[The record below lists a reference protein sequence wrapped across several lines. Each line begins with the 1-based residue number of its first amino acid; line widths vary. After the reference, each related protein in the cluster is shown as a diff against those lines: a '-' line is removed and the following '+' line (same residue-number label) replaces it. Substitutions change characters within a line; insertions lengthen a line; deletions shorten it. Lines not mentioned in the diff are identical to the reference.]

1 MTRKE
6 ESLHLQVGESKQR
19 DIGKKRARISPDA
32 MDYLHVAPGDVIEI
46 VGRKT
51 SSAIV
56 WPVDEDEKNPDII
69 NIDGQM
75 RKNVEASL
83 NDAVQVKKVETKT
96 AKTVVLMPIND
107 VVTVDKEFTDF
118 VKNRLKG
125 LPLSDGDEISVMIL
139 GNSMEFKISKMTPK
153 GVVKI
158 NRSSNLA
165 ILDET
170 ASDKKVRITYEEV
183 GGLRTVIKSM
193 REIVELPL
201 RHPELFSRLG
211 VEPHSGVLLYG
222 PPGCG
227 KTLLAK
233 VLATEA
239 DANMYSINGPEI
251 MNKYYGE
258 TEARLREIFK
268 EAKDNSPSIIFIDE
282 IDAIAPKRE
291 EVFGDVEKRV
301 VAQLLAL
308 MDGLTDRGNV
318 VVLGATN
325 RPDSVDPALR
335 RPGRF
340 DREMEISVPNI
351 DGRIEILQIHTR
363 GMPIGKDVDLKKLAS
378 ELHGYTGADIKSLC
392 RESAIKA
399 IRRYLPKIDLE
410 NKRIPSKTLQSMEIQ
425 LCDLYDA
432 MHEVVPTA
440 MREFY
445 VERAKILWKDV
456 GGLSYA
462 KKVLEDNIITSINN
476 PSKFSKMGI
485 RPPKGV
491 LLYGPPGCGKTLLAR
506 ALAAE
511 CGTNMI
517 LVRGQ
522 DILSKWVGES
532 EKAIREI
539 FRKARSSAPCII
551 IFDEMDSLVKFKTA
565 EEGRQNDTILTQILT
580 EMEESGTAKIG
591 VIGITSRPDLVDSSM
606 LRPGRLDIVLYIE
619 APDEKSRLEIIKI
632 LTKQMPL
639 TSDVDLNEIAVAT
652 QNYTGADIESLCR
665 EAAVNAMQNNHAK
678 ISSNDFASGLKRVKP
693 SITNDVEQW
702 YSSIKDE
709 VSKIIPK
716 TADKIFY
723 G

>member
-1 MTRKE
+1 MPHKE
-6 ESLHLQVGESKQR
+6 ESLHLQVDESKQR

-46 VGRKT
+46 VGKKT

-75 RKNVEASL
+75 RKNVGVSV

-96 AKTVVLMPIND
+96 AKTVVLVPIND

-125 LPLSDGDEISVMIL
+125 LPLSDDDEISVMIL
-139 GNSMEFKISKMTPK
+139 GNSMEFKINKITPK

-158 NRSSNLA
+158 NRSSNLT

-170 ASDKKVRITYEEV
+170 PSDRKVHITYEEV

-201 RHPELFSRLG
+201 KHPELFSRLG

-233 VLATEA
+233 VLATES

-340 DREMEISVPNI
+340 DRELEISVPNI

-363 GMPIGKDVDLKKLAS
+363 GMPIGKDVDLEKLAS

-410 NKRIPSKTLQSMEIQ
+410 NKRIPSKILQSMEIQ
-425 LCDLYDA
+425 LCDLSDA
-432 MHEVVPTA
+432 MHEIVPTA

-476 PSKFSKMGI
+476 PNKFSKMGI

-580 EMEESGTAKIG
+580 EMEESGAAKIG
-591 VIGITSRPDLVDSSM
+591 VVGITSRPDLVDNSM

-619 APDEKSRLEIIKI
+619 APDEKSRLEIIRI

-639 TSDVDLNEIAVAT
+639 VSDVDLNEIAVAT
-652 QNYTGADIESLCR
+652 QNYSGADIESLCR

-678 ISSNDFASGLKRVKP
+678 ISSNDFAEGLKRVKP
-693 SITNDVEQW
+693 SITKDVEQW

-716 TADKIFY
+716 STDKIFY